1 MAPGSPLKGLFQ
13 KRSQQDSFSASESLY
28 ARTDSTSKRGW
39 FGGLTGKRGSISSA
53 AAAEEIAR
61 QDPEYFRTQ
70 FYKQELD
77 IRNLQQEIRA
87 RDDDVERMQ
96 QQWNLQNFK
105 YQLLIDMWAMRVLD
119 NEQLASNA

>member
-1 MAPGSPLKGLFQ
+1 MSRNIVLSTGLTDGNHGAGQ
-13 KRSQQDSFSASESLY
+13 SLEGLVS
-28 ARTDSTSKRGW
+28 TDSTSKRGW